1 MFRATAWAER
11 RCDASL
17 SSSEHGCKRSCDVAS
32 RAQHAS
38 MRSLMLS
45 QRAMREHECL
55 RLRRAPESPGE

>member
-45 QRAMREHECL
+45 QRAMRLE
-55 RLRRAPESPGE
+55 RA